1 MNFKTYSYLE
11 GKHSALSPSS
21 YIWMRK
27 NDDEF
32 RQAYLNSK
40 AKEKG
45 TKLHEIAKN
54 LIEEGIKLPKSHK
67 TLNMYVNDAIGYR
80 MTPEVVL
87 RYSDLAFG
95 TADAIRFDKNFL
107 RIHDLK
113 TGVTPAH
120 IEQLYGYAAYFCLN
134 YNIKPTD
141 IECEL
146 RIYQN
151 DEVYIEKPEAD
162 VILPIM
168 DRKIRFDKIMH
179 DIEETEA

>member
-1 MNFKTYSYLE
+1 MNFKTYSYLD

-27 NDDEF
+27 NEDEF
-32 RQAYLNSK
+32 IQTYKNMK

-45 TKLHEIAKN
+45 TKMHNIAKQ
-54 LIEEGIKLPKSHK
+54 LIEEGIKLPKTHK
-67 TLNMYVNDAIGYR
+67 TFNMYVNDAIGFR
-80 MTPEVVL
+80 MRPEVVL
-87 RYSDLAFG
+87 RYSDRAFG
-95 TADAIRFDKNFL
+95 TADTIRFDKNFL

-134 YNIKPTD
+134 YNIKPGD
-141 IECEL
+141 IESEL

-151 DEVYIEKPEAD
+151 DEIYMEKPDASI
-162 VILPIM
+162 ILPIM
-168 DRKIRFDKIMH
+168 DKIIQFDKIMA
-179 DIEETEA
+179 DIDEEEA

>member
-21 YIWMRK
+21 YVWMRK
-27 NDDEF
+27 NEDEF
-32 RQAYLNSK
+32 IRTYKNMK
-40 AKEKG
+40 EKEKG
-45 TKLHEIAKN
+45 TKLHNIAKE

-80 MTPEVVL
+80 MKPEVKL
-87 RYSDLAFG
+87 RYSDRAFG

-113 TGVTPAH
+113 TGVTPTH
-120 IEQLYGYAAYFCLN
+120 IEQLYGYEAYFCLN
-134 YNIKPTD
+134 YNIKPGD
-141 IECEL
+141 IESEL

-151 DEVYIEKPEAD
+151 DDVYIEKPD
-162 VILPIM
+162 PSTILPIM
-168 DRKIRFDKIMH
+168 NKIVQFDKIIV
-179 DIEETEA
+179 DIDEEEA